1 MITHIGNDK
10 NVSYRR
16 MISKAIKSYRE
27 IGVKVG
33 FCGQQPS
40 DSVEFADFL
49 VKEGI
54 DSISVTPDSI
64 LKLF

>member
-1 MITHIGNDK
+1 
-10 NVSYRR
+10 
-16 MISKAIKSYRE
+16 MISMAINDYKKE
-27 IGVKVG
+27 GVKVG

-40 DSVEFADFL
+40 DSEEFAQYL

-64 LKLF
+64 VKTIKSVYDIEVIVD